1 MRSYQLHIVLAD
13 DDQDDRMLFED
24 AFNEVKMVHS
34 LDMVNDGYALMSYLA
49 LAEKLPDIIFLDLN
63 MPGKPGKE
71 CLKEIRGNAKF
82 REVAVAIYSTSGS
95 IADIEDTFV
104 AGANIY
110 VKKPNDFSAL
120 KKMLSDVMS
129 ISKLYLTDGL
139 NRENFMLSL

>member
-1 MRSYQLHIVLAD
+1 MGSYQLHIVLAD

-24 AFNEVKMVHS
+24 AFNEVKMAHS

-95 IADIEDTFV
+95 IVDIEDTFV

-139 NRENFMLSL
+139 NRENFMLNL

>member
-1 MRSYQLHIVLAD
+1 MGSYQLHIVLAD

-24 AFNEVKMVHS
+24 AFNEVKMAHS
-34 LDMVNDGYALMSYLA
+34 LDMVNDGYALMNYLA

-95 IADIEDTFV
+95 IVDIEDTFV

-110 VKKPNDFSAL
+110 VKKPNDFSDL